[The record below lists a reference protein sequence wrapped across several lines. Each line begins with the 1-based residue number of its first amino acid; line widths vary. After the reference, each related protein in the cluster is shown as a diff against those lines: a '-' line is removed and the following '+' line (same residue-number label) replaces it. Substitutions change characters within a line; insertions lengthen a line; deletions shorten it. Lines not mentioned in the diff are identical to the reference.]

1 MRKLG
6 RLVRMVREELGGGE
20 SGGGGLGGQGQ
31 GLGFVTEFDVA
42 KSVYASGSMIDKSM
56 VIME

>member
-6 RLVRMVREELGGGE
+6 RLVRMVREELGGDE
-20 SGGGGLGGQGQ
+20 SGGLGGQGQ